1 MMLKRLGGS
10 LGGKEA
16 GTKELRGGKGL
27 NNTRELLTG
36 FHLLGASAKA
46 VDCGPTEYGLV
57 DPNSPPMAIW
67 SHFQRWPPDLFLPR
81 MIEG

>member
-1 MMLKRLGGS
+1 MWVERRQELKSSGG
-10 LGGKEA
+10 GG
-16 GTKELRGGKGL
+16 GGKGL